1 MNRSVLRGNMMAER
15 GSTELEAVEIH
26 DVLSNERRQMVLE
39 RLRESGG
46 TMSARDLSEYI
57 AERETGESPP
67 PRNIRQSAYVSLHQT
82 HLPKLNKLGIVEY
95 DESDKTVTLDETAS
109 REVGIYMETVPKYDI
124 SWSEY
129 YLGTSVLGLL
139 LLVVTRV
146 GVPVIASVD
155 AAAWA
160 GAILLVVTVSA
171 AYQTVQQ
178 GSSILHRL
186 GAVGSGVS
194 DEDGNETGAE

>member
-1 MNRSVLRGNMMAER
+1 MMGESSPAD
-15 GSTELEAVEIH
+15 LEAVEIH
-26 DVLSNERRQMVLE
+26 DVLSNERRQMVLD
-39 RLRESGG
+39 RLRDSEG

-82 HLPKLNKLGIVEY
+82 HLPKLDELGIVEY
-95 DESDKTVTLDETAS
+95 DESEKTVTLDEAAS
-109 REVGIYMETVPKYDI
+109 REVSVYMETVPKYGI

-129 YLGTSVLGLL
+129 YLGVSLLGLL
-139 LLVVTRV
+139 LFVAARLD
-146 GVPVIASVD
+146 VPVVSSAPAAGLTGAVLVLIA
-155 AAAWA
+155 
-160 GAILLVVTVSA
+160 VSA

-186 GAVGSGVS
+186 GAVGSGPTEE
-194 DEDGNETGAE
+194 DEGSETGAD

>member
-1 MNRSVLRGNMMAER
+1 MMAER

-109 REVGIYMETVPKYDI
+109 REVGVYMETVPKYDI